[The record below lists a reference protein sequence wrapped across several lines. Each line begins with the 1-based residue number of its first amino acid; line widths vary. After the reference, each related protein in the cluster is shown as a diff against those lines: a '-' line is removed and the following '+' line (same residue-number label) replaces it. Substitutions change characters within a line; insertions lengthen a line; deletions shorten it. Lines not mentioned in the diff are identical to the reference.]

1 MTIKT
6 GGLYA
11 AGAVLLG
18 AIGLFTHDF
27 ALQWQPVPAEIPGRA
42 TLALLSAAILIIGG
56 LMAAWPKTRA
66 YGAGLLA
73 GFYGLW
79 VVVLHLPGALKSPGN
94 LGLWLGVA
102 EILALTAGGAVFFGL
117 SRPAPERFVRLG
129 RLVFG
134 LCPLIFGLSHL
145 VYAKFTA
152 AMVPAWIPPGQLF
165 WAYATGLAHI
175 AGGLAILS
183 GVQARLAAT
192 LLAAMFGGFVV
203 LLHLP
208 RVIAD
213 PTSQIEWTML
223 AIALS
228 LTGAA
233 WIVRSS
239 YATVEGG
246 GLLDRR

>member
-56 LMAAWPKTRA
+56 LMAAGPKTRA

-79 VVVLHLPGALKSPGN
+79 VVALHLPGALKSPSN

-129 RLVFG
+129 RLAFG

-165 WAYATGLAHI
+165 WAYATGVAHI

-208 RVIAD
+208 RVVAE

>member
-1 MTIKT
+1 
-6 GGLYA
+6 
-11 AGAVLLG
+11 VL
-18 AIGLFTHDF
+18 
-27 ALQWQPVPAEIPGRA
+27 
-42 TLALLSAAILIIGG
+42 
-56 LMAAWPKTRA
+56 
-66 YGAGLLA
+66 
-73 GFYGLW
+73 
-79 VVVLHLPGALKSPGN
+79 VLHLPGALKSPGN
-94 LGLWLGVA
+94 LGLWLGVF
-102 EILALTAGGAVFFGL
+102 EILALTAGGAIFLGL
-117 SRPAPERFVRLG
+117 ARPAPERFVRLG

-134 LCPLIFGLSHL
+134 LCPLIFGVSHL

-152 AMVPAWIPPGQLF
+152 SMVPSWIPPGQLF

-192 LLAAMFGGFVV
+192 LLAAMFGTFVV

-208 RVIAD
+208 RVIAE
-213 PTSQIEWTML
+213 PTSQLEWTML

-239 YATVEGG
+239 YASVKGG